1 MSNIKPLLLLAIAT
15 LSAAA
20 VNAQPS
26 PGTFSIIPRI
36 GVAFA
41 NVSNESVVFSSV
53 SNPETISGS
62 KYREG
67 FTGGVDL
74 QYQATPAVAISAGVF
89 YARQGCKYKDTDL
102 TGAVPENKYDVYSNC
117 RLDLDYVQVP
127 LRAHLY
133 IAQGLSVNAGVQA
146 GFLTNNNTHFEQ
158 SEVTIN
164 KDGSYTYTSEMTE
177 QDKRSSQLRSFDFSI
192 PLGISYE
199 YANVVL
205 DFRYNIN
212 LTKMYKGVLS
222 GNDCKNRTLALT
234 VGYKLDL

>member
-1 MSNIKPLLLLAIAT
+1 MNSIKSLLLLAIAT

-20 VNAQPS
+20 HAQPS
-26 PGTFSIIPRI
+26 PGTFSLIPRI
-36 GVAFA
+36 GVTFA
-41 NVSNESVVFSSV
+41 NVSNDGIVFSSTTNTSAV
-53 SNPETISGS
+53 SGS

-74 QYQATPAVAISAGVF
+74 QYQATPILAISAGVF

-102 TGAVPENKYDVYSNC
+102 TGAMPESKYDVYSNC

-146 GFLTNNNTHFEQ
+146 GFLTNNNTHYEQ

-177 QDKRSSQLRSFDFSI
+177 HDTRSSLLRSFDFSI
-192 PLGISYE
+192 PIGISYE
-199 YANVVL
+199 YAKVVL

-212 LTKMYKGVLS
+212 LTKIYKDDLL
-222 GNDCKNRTLALT
+222 GNDCKNRTFALT